1 MLVSDPNGGP
11 GDTFSLSN
19 ADGGGMDAPAISTR
33 AVLPV
38 FFNAMNELPAAEVKA

>member
-1 MLVSDPNGGP
+1 MLMSDPNGGS

-19 ADGGGMDAPAISTR
+19 ADGGGIAAPAISTR

-38 FFNAMNELPAAEVKA
+38 VCNAMNELPAAEVKA